1 MKKIAG
7 YIVVLISSVLLLSC
21 GGGSDESLESVS
33 CQQAIAQNGC
43 GIPVQNKCVHDI
55 MKEYYLWY
63 QQVEPVIDYYAFN
76 SPEETLDY
84 LRYQSPGLDRF
95 SYITQQSTYDSL
107 FNEGQYLGY
116 GFSFETDASGRVW
129 VRFVYTDSPAYRS
142 GMRRGD
148 EIISINLQTLTEIT
162 SNPDWDDI
170 LGPAQEGYAI
180 DMVLS
185 KADHSTSSIH
195 MQKTTVSINTILHSS
210 IIENGAIKTG
220 YLVFNSFLET
230 SNAEFEQVFAEFKA
244 KGVNRVILDLRYNGG
259 GRVSV
264 ANNLASYLNQVS
276 TSSNLFNRLV
286 FNDKNQSQN
295 TNYFLQQFADGLTL
309 DKLIVITTGQTCS
322 ASEMIINGLN
332 TYLPVKTV
340 GSTTCGKPV
349 GMNGFD
355 FCGKTMLP
363 ITFKAE
369 NRNGEGGYF
378 DGIQADCTAS
388 DDIHSSFGDTSDPML
403 SEAIYLA
410 KNGSCSTSKRAARTQ
425 SASTS
430 RASGTLREII
440 GAY

>member
-1 MKKIAG
+1 MKKFTG
-7 YIVVLISSVLLLSC
+7 YIVVLISGVLLLSC
-21 GGGSDESLESVS
+21 GGGSDEGPGD
-33 CQQAIAQNGC
+33 QQIGLNECEIPRQN
-43 GIPVQNKCVHDI
+43 QYVHEI
-55 MKEYYLWY
+55 LKEYYLWY

-84 LRYQSPGLDRF
+84 LRYQSPGPDRF

-116 GFSFETDASGRVW
+116 GFSFETDNSGRVW
-129 VRFVYTDSPAYRS
+129 VRFVYDDAPAGYA
-142 GMRRGD
+142 GMQRGD
-148 EIISINLQTLTEIT
+148 EIVSVNGQAVSSISSSAELEAIIGQSNLNIV
-162 SNPDWDDI
+162 
-170 LGPAQEGYAI
+170 LG
-180 DMVLS
+180 
-185 KADHSTSSIH
+185 KADGSTSSIH
-195 MQKTTVSINTILHSS
+195 MQKTTVNINTILHSS
-210 IIENGAIKTG
+210 IIDNGAIKTG

-230 SNAEFEQVFAEFKA
+230 SNAEFEQVFADFKA
-244 KGVNRVILDLRYNGG
+244 KGVNRVILDLRYNSG

-276 TSSNLFNRLV
+276 TSDNLFNRLV
-286 FNDKNQSQN
+286 FNDKNQSRN
-295 TNYFLQQFADGLTL
+295 MDYFLQQFADGLTL

-410 KNGSCSTSKRAARTQ
+410 ENGSCSTSQRAARTQ
-425 SASTS
+425 STSTS
-430 RASGTLREII
+430 RASGTLSEII